1 MSNEQTEMSDPSKG
15 QFVIIC
21 QAKES
26 ELEPARTNKAFLTAR
41 QKGRLV

>member
-15 QFVIIC
+15 QFLVC

-26 ELEPARTNKAFLTAR
+26 ELEPVRTNKAFLTAR